1 LNRKIELLIKVV
13 VWRMFSMC
21 YGFGIAFFFTRNA
34 AESVGI
40 VLITGTTLA
49 ALQWGFEL
57 IWDKYAR
64 ERLRNAI
71 SGQ

>member
-1 LNRKIELLIKVV
+1 
-13 VWRMFSMC
+13 MC
-21 YGFGIAFFFTRNA
+21 YGFGIALFFTRNA